1 MMAGIPAIMNVPL
14 SLATK
19 ILVTGPPGCGKTTL
33 VRRVLDQLGD
43 LRVAGFYTQEL
54 RDRGRRTG
62 FEAIG
67 LQGSR
72 AILAHVDFRSSH
84 RVGRYGVDVVS
95 LEQFIR
101 AELSARAADRDVW
114 VIDEIGK
121 MECLSKLFVSSA
133 RQILTSLR
141 PVLATVAARG
151 DGFISEAKHLPGVEL
166 IDVSPI
172 NRDQLPDMIVER
184 LARP

>member
-1 MMAGIPAIMNVPL
+1 MNAPL

-33 VRRVLDQLGD
+33 VRRVLDQLGG

-72 AILAHVDFRSSH
+72 AVLSHVDFQSRH
-84 RVGRYGVDVVS
+84 RVGRYGVDVAGFER
-95 LEQFIR
+95 LIR
-101 AELSARAADRDVW
+101 RELSEQATDRDVW

-133 RQILTSLR
+133 RQVLTSLQ
-141 PVLATVAARG
+141 PVLATVADRG
-151 DGFISEAKHLPGVEL
+151 DGFISEAKHLQGVEL
-166 IDVSPI
+166 IDVSPT